1 MVVPGY
7 DNPVLVSELL
17 PDWPARYR
25 GSPLAKIDKFQEMA
39 AVHLEPG
46 ESALAVVLG
55 AYETKILGSD
65 TTRNGILIATEGRLV
80 FYAKK
85 FGGYDLESFAYRNI
99 SSFEQSKS
107 PMGHKIS
114 FFASGNNVAMKW
126 ITDLTAMQT
135 FTETVKSRM
144 AGAHNSAPTPAA
156 QTTLP
161 APDPKDEVFDQLHK
175 LGALRDAGIVTED
188 EFNSKKTE
196 LLARL

>member
-1 MVVPGY
+1 
-7 DNPVLVSELL
+7 
-17 PDWPARYR
+17 
-25 GSPLAKIDKFQEMA
+25 MA
-39 AVHLEPG
+39 AAHLEPS
-46 ESALAVVLG
+46 ETALAVVIG

-107 PMGHKIS
+107 PMGHRIS
-114 FFASGNNVAMKW
+114 FFATGHKVAMKW
-126 ITDLTAMQT
+126 ITDLPAMQI

-144 AGAHNSAPTPAA
+144 TGAHNSSTIAPQPEQQLAA
-156 QTTLP
+156 
-161 APDPKDEVFDQLHK
+161 DPKDEVFDQLHK
-175 LGALRDAGIVTED
+175 LGSLRDAGIVTDD
-188 EFNSKKTE
+188 EFTAKKAE